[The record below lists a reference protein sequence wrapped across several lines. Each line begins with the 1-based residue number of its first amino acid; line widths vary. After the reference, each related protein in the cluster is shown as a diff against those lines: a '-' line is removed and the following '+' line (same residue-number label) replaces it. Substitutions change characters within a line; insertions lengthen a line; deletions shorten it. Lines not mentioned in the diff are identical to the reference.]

1 MKCGVAIK
9 KVTKRWLLNS
19 FAVIL
24 LLIII
29 IEGVAAFAIYRYYHN
44 EVRQTLYARA
54 DVIGTVFEG
63 YYQNGTSADA
73 YTAVRDY
80 VASFSDK
87 ARMELMV
94 IDADGNIALTS
105 SGFEP
110 DDKSLPE
117 YQQALADGT
126 KIGEAIYDLGNAGT
140 VMAISLVAP
149 VEGEA
154 AVSAVRL
161 VTALTPARQRIAM
174 LIFAAIVLGVGVL
187 CLILFS
193 SSYFIGSI
201 VRPVGEIGETARKIA
216 QGDFDARLERKTD
229 DEIGELCDMVNYM
242 AEELA
247 AAERIKNDFIS
258 SVSHELRTPLT
269 AIRGW
274 AETILQD
281 AGEDK
286 QTLEKGMGVIIGET
300 SRLSAMVEE
309 LLDFSHMQSGR
320 LKLIRS
326 RIDVIAELS
335 EAVLMYTQRADR
347 EGIALLYEDGD
358 QIAPVNG
365 DANKLR
371 QVFINVIDNAIKY
384 SNSGGTVHVEV
395 AVGAGQV
402 EIAVQDAGIGIK
414 SKDLPQIKTKFYKA
428 DFSRRGSGI
437 GLAVADEIVTRH
449 GGMLD
454 IQSVYGEGTTVK
466 IFLPI
471 YTKQGELAQVDDAPK
486 QNGE

>member
-1 MKCGVAIK
+1 MAIK

-29 IEGVAAFAIYRYYHN
+29 IECVAAFAIYRYYYN

-63 YYQNGTSADA
+63 YYQNSTATDA
-73 YTAVRDY
+73 YTSVRDY

-94 IDADGNIALTS
+94 IDADSNIAFTS

-117 YQQALADGT
+117 YQQALLDGT
-126 KIGEAIYDLGNAGT
+126 KTGEAVYDLDNAGT

-161 VTALTPARQRIAM
+161 VTSLAPARQRITM
-174 LIFAAIVLGVGVL
+174 LIVAALLLGIGVL
-187 CLILFS
+187 ILILFS

-229 DEIGELCDMVNYM
+229 DEIGELCDMINYM

-320 LKLIRS
+320 LKLIRG
-326 RIDVIAELS
+326 RIDMIAELS

-347 EGIALLYEDGD
+347 EGIALVYQDQD

-365 DANKLR
+365 DASKLR

-384 SNSGGTVHVEV
+384 SNSGGAVHVRV

-402 EIAVQDAGIGIK
+402 EVVVQDTGIGIK
-414 SKDLPQIKTKFYKA
+414 PKDLPQIKTKFYKA

-449 GGMLD
+449 GGMMD

-466 IFLPI
+466 ILLPL
-471 YTKQGELAQVDDAPK
+471 YNKQGELAPVDDSPP
-486 QNGE
+486 NGDRA